1 MGLLDK
7 ATKLATTAK
16 GQYDELRAARDEAAV
31 KPVAVS
37 PLGDHER
44 GVLERALRHGA
55 PDPAAL
61 FSRAEASHVLGVELG
76 EGSLTYDDSQVG
88 LEYAA
93 AGRRNERWSV
103 AVGAWYGDEDGF
115 FPAEQFQFVAEH
127 VEGEPVG
134 GLGEAAVWERHAPVR
149 AGRAAAV
156 PGRGADPGRRQPP
169 PRGRG
174 RRPPRPRPHRVVTS
188 RRGHRG
194 RNTAPAGTAAGAV
207 RRARSP
213 MPS

>member
-1 MGLLDK
+1 MTTAFHGPMIAAMGLLEK

-37 PLGDHER
+37 PLGEHER

-88 LEYAA
+88 LEWAA

-134 GLGEAAVWERHAPVR
+134 GLGEAAVWSGTHLYVLAEPLLFQVEVR
-149 AGRAAAV
+149 
-156 PGRGADPGRRQPP
+156 
-169 PRGRG
+169 
-174 RRPPRPRPHRVVTS
+174 T
-188 RRGHRG
+188 
-194 RNTAPAGTAAGAV
+194 PAGGNHRPEAEAV
-207 RRARSP
+207 ARRVLARIES
-213 MPS
+213 